1 MSVAQLQKQVTAL
14 EREMANAV
22 EAEDF
27 SEAAATKKRLEPLRL
42 ELSKLR
48 FSERGNSGSI
58 EEIQKKIEQLEKEM
72 HEASEAEDFEA
83 AREFEPEDPR
93 LVINY
98 RKIYSI
104 ACISLG
110 PAGHEDTTTYKA
122 E

>member
-83 AREFEPEDPR
+83 ATQAKVMLEP
-93 LVINY
+93 
-98 RKIYSI
+98 
-104 ACISLG
+104 LG
-110 PAGHEDTTTYKA
+110 WFDWNKQLILPSWGPHGQTIFV
-122 E
+122 